1 MPTQLPAVR
10 RTGGQ
15 PVAGR
20 RRQRTQ
26 LQQTI
31 AKLARK
37 PSGSMKIYLETYGC
51 QMNEYDSEVIRSIL
65 RQQQHEFTDVEAHA
79 DVVLLNTCAIRE
91 NAHEKIFNR
100 LEHLRGLKKR
110 RKGNLVVGVLGCM
123 AQNLRAELAERAGV
137 VDIVAGPDSYK
148 RLPALMAAVVEHRET
163 AFDFSLSEY
172 ETYSDIAPQR
182 QPGVNAW
189 IAIMRGCDNFCTFCV
204 VPYTRGRERSR
215 EPRNI
220 VAEAER
226 IAAEGFK
233 QVTLLGQN
241 VNSYRY
247 EQYDFADLL
256 QMVAEVEGLERL
268 RFTSPHPKDFPRKLL
283 HTMAA
288 HPKLCKHIHLPLQ
301 AGSNAV
307 LERMNRNYTREEFMA
322 LVAEIRD
329 TVPEVSLTTDIICG
343 FCGETEADFEE
354 TLRVVEQA
362 RFDSAFTFK
371 YSQRKHT
378 IAERKY
384 ADEVPEEVKVARLIR
399 LNELQREISLA
410 QNAREVGRVHTV
422 LVEEVSKKR
431 PDEWLGRTD
440 QNKGVVFAG
449 RVKPGDLVKVRI
461 ESYGTNTL
469 LGTIVGDYRHR
480 FRIQQE
486 AQACCA

>member
-1 MPTQLPAVR
+1 
-10 RTGGQ
+10 
-15 PVAGR
+15 
-20 RRQRTQ
+20 
-26 LQQTI
+26 
-31 AKLARK
+31 
-37 PSGSMKIYLETYGC
+37 MKIYLETYGC

-79 DVVLLNTCAIRE
+79 EVVLLNTCAIRE

-123 AQNLRAELAERAGV
+123 AQNLRAELAERAGI

-256 QMVAEVEGLERL
+256 QMVAEVEGLQRL

-378 IAERKY
+378 MAERKY

-469 LGTIVGDYRHR
+469 LGSIVGDYRHR
-480 FRIQQE
+480 FRIHLE
-486 AQACCA
+486 AQTCCA